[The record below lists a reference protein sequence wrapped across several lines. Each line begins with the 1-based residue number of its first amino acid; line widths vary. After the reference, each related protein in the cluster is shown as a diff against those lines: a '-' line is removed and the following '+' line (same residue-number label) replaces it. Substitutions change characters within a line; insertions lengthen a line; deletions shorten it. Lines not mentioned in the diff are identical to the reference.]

1 MFSKQNPGQRGNAGV
16 GEGGA
21 VGFLVVVVV
30 VGRGLGVGY
39 GVVVDRG
46 AGLVTQQLSSPGQCA
61 SESMSS
67 QNSANNPLTHSP
79 RHGLNAGGG
88 LDGAIVLVVG
98 GVRLLFLSM
107 ITRFA
112 GVSSPYESRD
122 TQQRKPALHNEETSN
137 TASQ

>member
-1 MFSKQNPGQRGNAGV
+1 MFSKQKPGQRGSAGV
-16 GEGGA
+16 GEGGG
-21 VGFLVVVVV
+21 VGLLVVVVV
-30 VGRGLGVGY
+30 VGRGLGAGCC
-39 GVVVDRG
+39 VVVGMG

-67 QNSANNPLTHSP
+67 QNNANNPLTHSP

-88 LDGAIVLVVG
+88 LDGAIVVVVV
-98 GVRLLFLSM
+98 GVRLLFLSI

-122 TQQRKPALHNEETSN
+122 TQQRKPALHREDMSN